1 MHRPG
6 RNVHRHF
13 IWLWRLHFL
22 PANCNHHIDSLHPA
36 TINNKS
42 RHHSPRYTVR
52 SLAHAIRSIL
62 SRPQTSDHPSPPLP
76 TTATMGRAEVGSTKW
91 VSNQQKSKGLG
102 RLRWYCQVCE
112 RQMRD
117 ENGFKMHVQSESHV
131 RQMLV
136 VGEDPKKAIKEF
148 SRQFNDDFLAQLRT
162 SHGTK
167 AVHIN
172 HFYQEYIQNKQ
183 HVHMNAT
190 RWPSLTEYAKHLGR
204 EGLCRVEETDKG
216 LHIAWI
222 DNSPEALKRAEAI
235 RRKEMLDKG
244 DEERELR
251 MIREQQKR
259 AERAAEERRRNKGL
273 DEDAGADGDDG
284 EGEEK
289 KGFNLDGG
297 EKIKLSL
304 GTKPAAEK
312 KEEGKSKDESPETST
327 NTLVSAG
334 DASKD
339 ATAPP
344 KPAEASKPAGFSF
357 GAKPQAKNVFA
368 QAKKNALAGGAKKAV
383 KIEQPKKMSEAER
396 IMREEMEKKRSRESS
411 GGGGFNKRPRLG

>member
-1 MHRPG
+1 
-6 RNVHRHF
+6 
-13 IWLWRLHFL
+13 
-22 PANCNHHIDSLHPA
+22 
-36 TINNKS
+36 
-42 RHHSPRYTVR
+42 
-52 SLAHAIRSIL
+52 
-62 SRPQTSDHPSPPLP
+62 
-76 TTATMGRAEVGSTKW
+76 MGRAEVGSTKW

-131 RQMLV
+131 RQILI
-136 VGEDPKKAIKEF
+136 VGEDPKKAINEF
-148 SRQFNDDFLAQLRT
+148 STQFNREFLQQLRT

-172 HFYQEYIQNKQ
+172 HFYQEYIANKE

-190 RWPSLTEYAKHLGR
+190 RWPSLTEYAKYLGR

-235 RRKEMLDKG
+235 RKKEMLDKG

-259 AERAAEERRRNKGL
+259 AERAAEERKKARGEDEQKGDGNG
-273 DEDAGADGDDG
+273 DE
-284 EGEEK
+284 EEQQ
-289 KGFNLDGG
+289 GLRLPEG
-297 EKIKLSL
+297 EKITLSF
-304 GTKPAAEK
+304 GTKPKDMNAEAVK
-312 KEEGKSKDESPETST
+312 
-327 NTLVSAG
+327 
-334 DASKD
+334 KD
-339 ATAPP
+339 ATTESEADTPASKKTSVDEVAPEPAKATETP
-344 KPAEASKPAGFSF
+344 KPTGFSF

-368 QAKKNALAGGAKKAV
+368 QAKKNALSGGGKKAF
-383 KIEQPKKMSEAER
+383 KIEQPKKISEAER
-396 IMREEMEKKRSRESS
+396 IMREEMERKRSRESS
-411 GGGGFNKRPRLG
+411 GGKFNKRPRLG